1 MPQRRISWRERRT
14 ATPAERDDE
23 HEPPIRHAKSAG
35 CSPLV
40 HRKLKFLGCAGTS
53 FESSYHLD
61 SLAEVG
67 EIVAEMSPRSRRSRL
82 QKIFESL
89 TPSKLV
95 LRCLFR

>member
-40 HRKLKFLGCAGTS
+40 HRKLKYMSKVNKPSGSGKDNIPGWKS
-53 FESSYHLD
+53 D
-61 SLAEVG
+61 SKA
-67 EIVAEMSPRSRRSRL
+67 IV
-82 QKIFESL
+82 Q
-89 TPSKLV
+89 
-95 LRCLFR
+95 